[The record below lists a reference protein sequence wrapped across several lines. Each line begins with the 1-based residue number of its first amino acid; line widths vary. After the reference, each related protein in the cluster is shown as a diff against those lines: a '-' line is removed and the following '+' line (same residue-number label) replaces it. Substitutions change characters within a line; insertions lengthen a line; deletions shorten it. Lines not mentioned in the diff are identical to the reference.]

1 MKLEI
6 NENEN
11 NNFYDELI
19 FVQSNYK
26 KLLIKKKKNVS
37 RMTIVFLKY
46 ILISIVFGILT
57 YIMYNET
64 KDNFY
69 YFALYIYGLLVIF
82 AIVFIFITKRR
93 INDSSN
99 KFEKTKITLNDKDIE
114 YKSLNSIYKIEWN
127 NLAFILFNKYSICF
141 IPKDGKGKI
150 IAISIKYND
159 KISEYLKKHKKDNLI
174 YEK

>member
-6 NENEN
+6 NENESN
-11 NNFYDELI
+11 KFYDELI
-19 FVQSNYK
+19 FIQSNYK

-37 RMTIVFLKY
+37 RMTIIFLKY

-57 YIMYNET
+57 LIMYNET
-64 KDNFY
+64 KDKFY

-82 AIVFIFITKRR
+82 ALVFIFITKRK
-93 INDSSN
+93 INDEKN
-99 KFEKTKITLNDKDIE
+99 KFEKTKITLNDKNIE

-127 NLAFILFNKYSICF
+127 NLSFILFNKYSICF

-150 IAISIKYND
+150 IAISIKYKD
-159 KISEYLKKHKKDNLI
+159 KILECLKKYKKDNLI